1 MASQLTEDG
10 HVIPPLNITA
20 PAPIIN
26 LRGFKWD
33 TVDEEVQGRD
43 TAPATDVGPSPEPRS
58 SGAVAQLPAEQTL
71 LFAQAIPPVQQKV
84 AIPKPEK
91 ATPAG
96 QLPAPRL
103 PLSPEALGA
112 QLPA

>member
-33 TVDEEVQGRD
+33 TVDQEVQGHD
-43 TAPATDVGPSPEPRS
+43 TAPATDEAPPQELRA
-58 SGAVAQLPAEQTL
+58 SGAVEQSPVQHDQTL
-71 LFAQAIPPVQQKV
+71 LVTQPIPHIQQKV
-84 AIPKPEK
+84 AVPVLGRAP
-91 ATPAG
+91 PAG

-103 PLSPEALGA
+103 PVSPEALGA
-112 QLPA
+112 